1 MKYLIGTCLQRLQS
15 LLTTSKAK
23 QIRKILKER
32 TSLGLTKQLL
42 SGAKKIE
49 VESGGKTHRFEVIGR

>member
-1 MKYLIGTCLQRLQS
+1 MN
-15 LLTTSKAK
+15 KAD

-49 VESGGKTHRFEVIGR
+49 VESGGKTHRFIVIGRYATVGS